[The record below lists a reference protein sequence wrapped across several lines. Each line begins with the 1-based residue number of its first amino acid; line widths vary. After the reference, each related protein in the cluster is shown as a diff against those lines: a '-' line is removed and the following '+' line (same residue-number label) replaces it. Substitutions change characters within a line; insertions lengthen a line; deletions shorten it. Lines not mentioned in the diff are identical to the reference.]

1 MPKTVDHGE
10 RRAHIIDALVRV
22 AASEG
27 LHAVTMR
34 AVAAESGV
42 SLRLVQYYFETKA
55 QLMQA
60 ALDELERRSHRRW
73 ARRLADRGARPGQ
86 PGPPAPPAEPTQP
99 PQPPSPREQLE
110 QFLAEAL
117 PTDEE
122 GRAFHLVWMSYAT
135 LAMTDPQL
143 AAQPFVD
150 GPARLEA
157 HLTDALCRA
166 GLEPAEEAAAEA
178 AHLLALGHGLGTG
191 VLVGQR
197 TPEEAMAVLRRHLD
211 RLLGGGS

>member
-1 MPKTVDHGE
+1 VPKTVDHGE
-10 RRAHIIDALVRV
+10 RRTHIIDALVRV
-22 AASEG
+22 AAREG

-55 QLMQA
+55 RLMQS

-73 ARRLADRGARPGQ
+73 TERLTAGG
-86 PGPPAPPAEPTQP
+86 
-99 PQPPSPREQLE
+99 PQPPTTRELLE
-110 QFLAEAL
+110 QCLAEAL
-117 PTDEE
+117 PTDEAS
-122 GRAFHLVWMSYAT
+122 RAFHLVWVSYAT

-150 GPARLEA
+150 GPGRLEA
-157 HLTDALCRA
+157 QITEALHRA
-166 GLEPAEEAAAEA
+166 RRDGELDPAIAPRLDPATEA

-197 TPEEAMAVLRRHLD
+197 TPEEAMAVLRLHLD
-211 RLLGGGS
+211 RLFGSGS